1 MAPMNIDRRGFLAAA
16 AGAALAG
23 AAQPARAAVS
33 DDTLNQ
39 LAAAAARAGS
49 ILWYESSP
57 RDQIDRV
64 IAAFTQR
71 FPAVRLEHVR
81 DTGGNA
87 MAGRIIQEVQGN
99 TRTCDIGTNSASV
112 IWQLVGRNMVERVDW
127 AARGPD
133 ARLAPTPFTLL
144 TTASTY
150 VILSN
155 SRMVSDAD
163 APRTWEDLA
172 NPRWREKFGT
182 WIRSEGLTSLAA
194 VWGEERVARYIE
206 QLNAQRPFLFKSTF
220 PLAQQLA
227 AGEVAVAL
235 GIYHTAQPP
244 IRRGAP
250 IRVTVPDPAAISSLF
265 SFLPTAGRNKDGGLL
280 LALWLATPGGAQA
293 YEQATGRG
301 NYLIEG
307 TETARLLAGRTVAE
321 FTPDQTERM
330 LPILTR
336 FNNMLQNGGGR
347 EVD

>member
-1 MAPMNIDRRGFLAAA
+1 MTLDRRAFLAAA
-16 AGAALAG
+16 GGAALLGTSRLAS
-23 AAQPARAAVS
+23 AAVTQAAL
-33 DDTLNQ
+33 DR
-39 LAAAAARAGS
+39 LAAPAARAGS
-49 ILWYESSP
+49 IIWYESSP

-64 IAAFTQR
+64 VAAFARR
-71 FPAVRLEHVR
+71 FPNTRLEHVR

-87 MAGRIIQEVQGN
+87 MAGRVIQEVQGN
-99 TRTCDIGTNSASV
+99 ARTCDIGTNSASV
-112 IWQLVGRNMVERVDW
+112 IWPLVGRNLVERVDW
-127 AARGPD
+127 AASGAD
-133 ARLAPTPFTLL
+133 TKLAPTPFTLL

-163 APRTWEDLA
+163 APKNWDDLA
-172 NPRWREKFGT
+172 DPRWRDKLGT
-182 WIRSEGLTSLAA
+182 WIRAEGLVSLAA
-194 VWGEERVARYIE
+194 NWGEDRVARYIE
-206 QLNAQRPFLFKSTF
+206 RLNAQKPFLFKSTF

-235 GIYHTAQPP
+235 GIHHTAQPP

-265 SFLPTAGRNKDGGLL
+265 SFVPSAARNKEGGQL
-280 LALWLATPGGAQA
+280 LALWLATPEGARV
-293 YEQATGRG
+293 YEEATGRG

-307 TETARLLAGRTVAE
+307 TDTSRLLANRTIAE
-321 FTPDQTERM
+321 FTPDRTETM

-336 FNNMLQNGGGR
+336 FNRMLAEGGGR